1 MKKLWTWGLAL
12 ALVAGITFWIVR
24 VTPEWE
30 GVDETVV
37 GKYAKE
43 AGHPARKALIDTD
56 RGDLLLFFFLIAG
69 TAGGFVGG
77 YYFRELFP
85 PQKSDSKP

>member
-1 MKKLWTWGLAL
+1 MKKAWTASLIL
-12 ALVAGITFWIVR
+12 ALVAGITFLIVR
-24 VTPEWE
+24 ITPQWE
-30 GVDETVV
+30 GVDDTVV

-43 AGHPARKALIDTD
+43 AGHPAKKAYIDTD

-85 PQKSDSKP
+85 PRQSDSKA

>member
-1 MKKLWTWGLAL
+1 LKKVWTAALAL
-12 ALVAGITFWIVR
+12 ALLAGITFLIVR
-24 VTPEWE
+24 VTPQWE
-30 GVDETVV
+30 GVDDTVV

-85 PQKSDSKP
+85 PRQDAPKA